1 MLAQA
6 FFLNKLTLAQRAP
19 EMTAYEVG
27 QRIQEYIR
35 GALPIFE
42 PMETEYNGGLC
53 QTTFEVLMRQ
63 GVFGS
68 PRDIPPQLIAEGV
81 DFEYESPLHDAIEE
95 QKGQM
100 FLETKALI
108 AEAMDIDPGAAY
120 VMDSRTALRE
130 ALTGV
135 GVPATWLHSE
145 DDVEE
150 MVADAADKQ
159 EQQHNMEQALQ
170 GSEVAKNTAAAGQQL
185 EMV

>member
-1 MLAQA
+1 VESLRDDGGSKRV
-6 FFLNKLTLAQRAP
+6 LK
-19 EMTAYEVG
+19 G
-27 QRIQEYIR
+27 
-35 GALPIFE
+35 GAKPSYQ
-42 PMETEYNGGLC
+42 ETEYNGGLC
-53 QTTFEVLMRQ
+53 QTTFATLMRQ

-68 PRDIPPQLIAEGV
+68 PRDIPPQILNDGI

-108 AEAMDIDPGAAY
+108 AEALDIDQGAAY
-120 VMDSRTALRE
+120 VMDSRTALRD

-135 GVPATWLHSE
+135 GVPATWLNSE
-145 DDVEE
+145 DDVDE
-150 MVADAADKQ
+150 MVANAAD
-159 EQQHNMEQALQ
+159 QQQQAMDMERALQ